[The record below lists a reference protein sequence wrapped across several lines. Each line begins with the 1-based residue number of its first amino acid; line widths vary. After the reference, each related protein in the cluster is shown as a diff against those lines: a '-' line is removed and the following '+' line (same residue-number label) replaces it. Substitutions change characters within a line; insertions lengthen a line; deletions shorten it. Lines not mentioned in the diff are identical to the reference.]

1 MTFSRHPVR
10 IGRLRAFHFRHD
22 AISSFVAERIKD
34 EGETA
39 DKALDA
45 ALAGFL
51 QGFEVVII
59 QLDENDDAQEIF
71 ASFSNA
77 PHVTMEIPNPKP
89 GTPKSWS
96 YGFGWGLVKF
106 DWATKPLL
114 THNGSNSMNLATIL
128 VHTEN
133 DLGITIDT
141 NFPGDKADAGL
152 MELTEM
158 LYKKFGPMPAS
169 P

>member
-71 ASFSNA
+71 ASLN
-77 PHVTMEIPNPKP
+77 
-89 GTPKSWS
+89 
-96 YGFGWGLVKF
+96 GLG
-106 DWATKPLL
+106 KPLAPFDL
-114 THNGSNSMNLATIL
+114 IRNDAERPTMSVFSGHLSSSRAGRSCHRREKRQDHAASVGAWRRCAGCRRSGWYRAYVCRGLC
-128 VHTEN
+128 
-133 DLGITIDT
+133 DLG
-141 NFPGDKADAGL
+141 G
-152 MELTEM
+152 MECRRRQTRSRP
-158 LYKKFGPMPAS
+158 YQA
-169 P
+169 

>member
-71 ASFSNA
+71 ASLRTTR
-77 PHVTMEIPNPKP
+77 H
-89 GTPKSWS
+89 
-96 YGFGWGLVKF
+96 
-106 DWATKPLL
+106 D
-114 THNGSNSMNLATIL
+114 
-128 VHTEN
+128 
-133 DLGITIDT
+133 
-141 NFPGDKADAGL
+141 GDSESETRHA
-152 MELTEM
+152 
-158 LYKKFGPMPAS
+158 
-169 P
+169 

>member
-71 ASFSNA
+71 ASLN
-77 PHVTMEIPNPKP
+77 
-89 GTPKSWS
+89 
-96 YGFGWGLVKF
+96 GLG
-106 DWATKPLL
+106 KPLAPFDL
-114 THNGSNSMNLATIL
+114 IRNDAERPTMSVFRAPVILSRRSVMPSTIKAARSRRVRGGLA
-128 VHTEN
+128 
-133 DLGITIDT
+133 
-141 NFPGDKADAGL
+141 
-152 MELTEM
+152 
-158 LYKKFGPMPAS
+158 PMRRLS
-169 P
+169 